1 MSQTCEQQGNHSRAV
16 RITNARNKFRNY
28 IGRDQLEFREITSE
42 LISLYEKHLKQ
53 SGLTDNTVSYYMRIL
68 RSIYNTAVEQNIITQ
83 QYPFKKVYT
92 GICKTVKRALIFKDI
107 ERISR
112 YNLSDRPRYA
122 LARDI
127 FILSFLLRGISLIDL
142 LNLTPNNFHGGYV
155 TYRRRKTGQQL
166 TIKWEDRMQL
176 QYGRI
181 CSLYSLIYNKE
192 VSGLFPSVIFGQS
205 KFQVSRSVNSFTH
218 FLDDRLKQ
226 IGREL
231 DLPIP
236 LTMYVARHSWASI
249 ARDKHIS
256 LAVISEGLGHDN
268 ERTTQIYLSS
278 IDTITLDAA
287 NRKVFEGI

>member
-1 MSQTCEQQGNHSRAV
+1 MSKTFELQGNHSRAV
-16 RITNARNKFRNY
+16 RINNARNKFIKY
-28 IGRDQLEFREITSE
+28 IGKDQLEFRNISSE
-42 LISLYEKHLKQ
+42 LILRYEKYLKL

-68 RSIYNTAVEQNIITQ
+68 RSIYNTAVDQNIVTQ

-112 YNLSDRPRYA
+112 YNLSDRPRHA

-142 LNLTPNNFHGGYV
+142 LNLKSNNFHGGYV

-166 TIKWEDRMQL
+166 TIKWEDRMQI
-176 QYGRI
+176 QYDRI
-181 CSLYSLIYNKE
+181 CNLYSQIYLHRTNNL
-192 VSGLFPSVIFGQS
+192 LFGNTGI
-205 KFQVSRSVNSFTH
+205 KSVNSFTH

-249 ARDKHIS
+249 ARDKQIS

-268 ERTTQIYLSS
+268 ERTTQIYLST
-278 IDTITLDAA
+278 IDTMTLDAA
-287 NRKVFEGI
+287 NRKVFEGL